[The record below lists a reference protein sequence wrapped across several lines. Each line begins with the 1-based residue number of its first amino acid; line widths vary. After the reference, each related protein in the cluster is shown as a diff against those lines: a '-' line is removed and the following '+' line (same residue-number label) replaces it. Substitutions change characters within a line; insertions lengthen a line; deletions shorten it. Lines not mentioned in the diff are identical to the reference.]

1 MKSPFILATLLCIT
15 LSSPVL
21 ANPLTRR
28 LVAEALK
35 VSGRETLEAGAR
47 EAAERAAA
55 TAIQRLGGEWAEK
68 LIQSGGYE
76 LLEAAARHGDDVLTQ
91 AARCPAAARY
101 IGACPQEALILGSR
115 LGDDAI
121 LLEARVPGMAEQA
134 ATLLGRESLPRLAQA
149 PPTEVTRLIGYAARA
164 DSPATRRVLQ
174 QSWEKHGNALLGE
187 LNKHKTL
194 ILTGGLT
201 TSMIM
206 VADGVQ
212 DAIQEMPERAPE
224 AVKAFGLE
232 LAAGISISLMVAA
245 FGGVATFAGWL
256 WLRCPSRRRA

>member
-55 TAIQRLGGEWAEK
+55 TAIQRLGGEGAEK
-68 LIQSGGYE
+68 LIKSGGYE
-76 LLEAAARHGDDVLTQ
+76 LLEAAAKHGDDVLTQ

-101 IGACPQEALILGSR
+101 IGARPQEALSLGTR

-134 ATLLGRESLPRLAQA
+134 ATLLGRESLPRLAQVA
-149 PPTEVTRLIGYAARA
+149 PAEVTRLIGYAARA

-174 QSWEKHGNALLGE
+174 QSWKKHGSALLGE
-187 LNKHKTL
+187 LDKHKTL

-201 TSMIM
+201 ASMII

-212 DAIQEMPERAPE
+212 DAIQDIPEKVPE
-224 AVKAFGLE
+224 AAEALSRAVG
-232 LAAGISISLMVAA
+232 AGIATSLIIATS
-245 FGGVATFAGWL
+245 GGLMALAGWL
-256 WLRCPSRRRA
+256 WLRRPSRRKA